1 MRRALRDERSA
12 LQVYSSA
19 ARCALGC
26 KCGAN
31 FAHVTKL
38 RIHL

>member
-1 MRRALRDERSA
+1 MDDERSA
-12 LQVYSSA
+12 LQVYSA

-31 FAHVTKL
+31 FAHITKL
-38 RIHL
+38 HIHL